1 MKKIM
6 EIKNLSKAFA
16 DLTVLDNI
24 SVDINESEVL
34 CIIGPSGSGKSTFLR
49 CLNLLEDV
57 DKGSIIFD
65 GIDITSDK
73 VDINKLRT
81 QIGMVFQS
89 FNLFKNKNVLENLIL
104 APTKILKMSKEEA
117 VKFAYNN
124 LEKVGMKDFAPRSV
138 STLSGGQMQRV
149 AIARSL
155 MMNPRIMLFDEP
167 TSALDPLVVG
177 EVLNVMRDLAKSGMT
192 MVVVTHEMSFA
203 RDVATRVIYMD
214 GGNIIEDNLPDIIFT
229 KPKEAKTK
237 EFLGRIINN

>member
-6 EIKNLSKAFA
+6 EIKNLSKAF
-16 DLTVLDNI
+16 DGVTVLDNI
-24 SVDINESEVL
+24 STDIYEKEVL

-57 DKGSIIFD
+57 DNGSIIFD
-65 GIDITSDK
+65 DVDITSEK
-73 VDINKLRT
+73 VNINQLRT

-89 FNLFKNKNVLENLIL
+89 FNLFNNKNVLENLTL
-104 APTKILKMSKEEA
+104 APLKILKMNKEEA
-117 VKFAYNN
+117 VNLAYQN
-124 LEKVGMKDFAPRSV
+124 LEKVGMKDFAHRNV
-138 STLSGGQMQRV
+138 NTLSGGQKQRI

-155 MMNPRIMLFDEP
+155 MMRPRIMLFDEP

-203 RDVATRVIYMD
+203 KDVATRVIYMD
-214 GGNIIEDNLPDIIFT
+214 GGNIIEDDLPEAIFSN
-229 KPKEAKTK
+229 PKEAKTK
-237 EFLGRIINN
+237 EFLGRVLNK